1 MRKILSIVFV
11 CAALLTGGRAM
22 AQGVIT
28 RTGIDNPE
36 KWINTYFA
44 QGKVPPFSFAYE
56 EISSGKFITDWRFSK
71 KKVSSAKGVV
81 AYTATWTE
89 PNGVLRVTCDI
100 KGYADAGAVE
110 WTLKFK
116 NLSRYNTSKVAVVRV
131 ADYKVSE
138 DNASGFTARWAN
150 GYNDNRDDFV
160 PNETDLRAGVLMEFA
175 PEKGLSS
182 TGTTL
187 PYFNIESRGADA
199 GVVMAI
205 GWTGC
210 WNARLTGVTS
220 LEYRMFAGL
229 EKANFYL
236 KPGEEVRT
244 PLVATIFWKGS
255 DYACGQNALRR
266 FIVKHHSPR
275 VNGSLWAPTVG
286 GFDFGN
292 PAPCEGSACLSEDLA
307 MAAVKR
313 YKQLHIFPEVLL
325 MEKGWYSTPGD
336 WSFGEDL
343 FPDGLGRLS
352 GLIHSY
358 GGKLMLSIDL
368 ENINKN
374 SQLAK
379 DHPDF
384 MLLGGKKYQYIF
396 DFSQPKAVDWLC
408 KYIGDMMEREGV
420 DGLLCDF
427 EGDLAHF
434 WDLADGV
441 DRAGL
446 VEMKYVAGLYRF
458 WDYILKRF
466 PGCALDCSASMAR
479 LDLEVVSRSAI
490 VGRGRA
496 LTPEL
501 AQCQNYALNQ
511 YFPLQCSVATGA
523 DAYDARS
530 RFGGLLSMDFSLFGR
545 GLSGEQMQDRFKEYH
560 EIKNCLLGDYYPLIG
575 LVAQRHEDRWIAEQF
590 HDRASGSGIVV
601 AFRRSLAENVTF
613 AAGLKGID
621 PEAVYELYDC
631 DAGTRTT
638 VSGSELIKGCRIRLD
653 EPHSSILLRYK
664 RK

>member
-1 MRKILSIVFV
+1 MRKIAILIMV
-11 CAALLTGGRAM
+11 CAALLASGRAS
-22 AQGVIT
+22 AQSVIT
-28 RTGIDNPE
+28 RTGIENPE

-56 EISSGKFITDWRFSK
+56 EISSGKFITEWKFSK
-71 KKVSSAKGVV
+71 KKITAPKGVV
-81 AYTATWTE
+81 AYTVSWTD
-89 PNGVLRVTCDI
+89 PTNVIRVTCDVR
-100 KGYADAGAVE
+100 GYSDSKAVE
-110 WTLKFK
+110 WTLRFK
-116 NLSRYNTSKVAVVRV
+116 NISRYNTSKVAVVRV
-131 ADYKVSE
+131 ADYKVNE
-138 DNASGFTARWAN
+138 PTASGFTARWTSGCN
-150 GYNDNRDDFV
+150 GNGDDFTTS
-160 PNETDLRAGVLMEFA
+160 EKDLRAGVLMEFT

-182 TGTTL
+182 TGGAL
-187 PYFNIESRGADA
+187 PFFNVESREADA

-205 GWTGC
+205 GWTGR

-255 DYACGQNALRR
+255 DYACGQNALRQ

-275 VNGSLWAPTVG
+275 VNGALWAPTVG

-307 MAAVKR
+307 LAAVKR
-313 YKQLHIFPEVLL
+313 YKQLDILPDVFLI
-325 MEKGWYSTPGD
+325 EKGWYSTPGD
-336 WSFGEDL
+336 WSFGEDF

-374 SQLAK
+374 TSLAK
-379 DHPDF
+379 EHSDY

-396 DFSQPKAVDWLC
+396 DFSQPKVVDWLC
-408 KYIGDMMEREGV
+408 KYFGDMMEREGV

-446 VEMKYVAGLYRF
+446 VEMKYVEGLYRF
-458 WDYILKRF
+458 WDYILKLF

-479 LDLEVVSRSAI
+479 LDLEVLSRSAI
-490 VGRGRA
+490 VGSGRA
-496 LTPEL
+496 LTPEM
-501 AQCQNYALNQ
+501 AQCRNYSLNQ
-511 YFPLQCSVATGA
+511 YVPLQCAVTCSS
-523 DAYDARS
+523 DPYDARS

-545 GLSGEQMQDRFKEYH
+545 GQNGEQMQERLKEYK
-560 EIKNCLLGDYYPLIG
+560 EIKNSLLGDYYPLSG
-575 LVAQRHEDRWIAEQF
+575 LVAQRHDDRWIAEQF
-590 HDRASGSGIVV
+590 HDPATGVGIIL

-613 AAGLKGID
+613 AAVLKGID
-621 PEAVYELYDC
+621 PDADYELYDY
-631 DAGTRTT
+631 DGGRRTT
-638 VSGSELIKGCRIRLD
+638 VSGRELAKGYRIRIEDPRSSVLIK
-653 EPHSSILLRYK
+653 YK